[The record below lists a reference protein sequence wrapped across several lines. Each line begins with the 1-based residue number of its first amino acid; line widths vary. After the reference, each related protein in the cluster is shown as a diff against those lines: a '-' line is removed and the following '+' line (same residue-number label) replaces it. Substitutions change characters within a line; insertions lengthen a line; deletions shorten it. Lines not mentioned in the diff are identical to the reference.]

1 MKRKILERVDT
12 DRGSAKYG
20 KWQDNMASGRK
31 IKSSGEIWQVAW
43 KYGKWQEKINVQE
56 NMVSSRKSKRSSEI
70 WPVTGKYG
78 MSQEKIVCSANHG
91 EVAG

>member
-1 MKRKILERVDT
+1 
-12 DRGSAKYG
+12 
-20 KWQDNMASGRK
+20 MASGRK
-31 IKSSGEIWQVAW
+31 SKSSGEIWQVAW

-70 WPVTGKYG
+70 WPVTGIYG
-78 MSQEKIVCSANHG
+78 MWQEKIICSANHG